1 MPRSAGQSAFRIIR
15 KEKAMS
21 TIINGYY
28 IETGYGF
35 NTATSTV
42 LKIDG
47 VDEYGRIVFGGCV
60 FIGEWEDCKE
70 YARTH

>member
-1 MPRSAGQSAFRIIR
+1 
-15 KEKAMS
+15 MS

-35 NTATSTV
+35 DTATSTV
-42 LKIDG
+42 VEIID
-47 VDEYGRIVFGGCV
+47 VDQFGRLVCGACV

-70 YARTH
+70 YARTHVNPMKGENDA

>member
-1 MPRSAGQSAFRIIR
+1 
-15 KEKAMS
+15 MS

-47 VDEYGRIVFGGCV
+47 VDEYGRIIFGGCV
-60 FIGEWEDCKE
+60 FSGEWEDCKE